1 MICTKCRSPRS
12 EVVNTRSTR
21 GGSQIWRR
29 RRCVDCGKVSTTY
42 ERQDLS
48 FIQVVSSGHS
58 DDTKNPQ
65 ITPYRRSFLFSTIVK
80 SIPDEQLSV
89 IDVDNLVD
97 TIEYKLLELGLET
110 ITTAQIR
117 EFTLIT
123 LKPVDMKT
131 YMNYLITHLD
141 FRTQSEVKAAIKH
154 YS

>member
-1 MICTKCRSPRS
+1 
-12 EVVNTRSTR
+12 
-21 GGSQIWRR
+21 
-29 RRCVDCGKVSTTY
+29 
-42 ERQDLS
+42 
-48 FIQVVSSGHS
+48 VVSDRNS

-97 TIEYKLLELGLET
+97 TIEHKLLALGLET

-117 EFTLIT
+117 EFTLVT

-131 YMNYLITHLD
+131 YMNYLVTHLE